1 MTTQS
6 DVKPEVSVFGD
17 VANKRLRP
25 MPREYTTLDV
35 SLDLTSLVLATYI
48 DELYAAMETE
58 LATQTGQRQMLFSQ
72 GDLRDYCWILV
83 YERVAYVR
91 GDQRPRLR
99 YSDVFVVPAFLSV
112 VLAQLGRAEEPSLGL
127 VLMPG
132 LPSQVGVNGNKWT
145 FKAEESTMARERDM
159 DWFMRV
165 SRVLTSFSKFG
176 FEYAYG
182 YDRAKSGSF
191 EFMAMSVLQD
201 HVMHHTDSTHPVY
214 ALLASVLSL
223 RGAESALS
231 PRVDYGDINEMR
243 NLVRA
248 FAVPKPYFTAND

>member
-1 MTTQS
+1 MTTQPGNT
-6 DVKPEVSVFGD
+6 PENSTFGD

-25 MPREYTTLDV
+25 MPRDFTTLEV
-35 SLDLTSLVLATYI
+35 SLDLTGKVLSTYI
-48 DELYAAMETE
+48 EELYVAFESE
-58 LATQTGQRQMLFSQ
+58 LATQSAHQMLFTLQ
-72 GDLRDYCWILV
+72 ELTDYAWILV

-91 GDQRPRLR
+91 GDQRPRLQFNDAI
-99 YSDVFVVPAFLSV
+99 SVPAFLSV

-127 VLMPG
+127 VLIPS
-132 LPSQVGVNGNKWT
+132 LPSQITVTKDSWT
-145 FKAEESTMARERDM
+145 VKTVEPSVARVRDVT
-159 DWFMRV
+159 WFMRM
-165 SRVLTSFSKFG
+165 SKLLTTFSKFG

-191 EFMAMSVLQD
+191 EFMAMSVLED

-231 PRVDYGDINEMR
+231 PRVDYGDVNEMR

-248 FAVPKPYFTAND
+248 FAVPKTYFTANG